1 MNIIDI
7 GILAFIGVGGFL
19 GFKRGFFRELVSAC
33 GFIIAAILAFLFKN
47 PVSTFLY
54 SHLPF
59 FKFGSLLKG
68 APVLNILLYEIIA
81 FLIMLA
87 LFMLIV
93 TVIKWITKLVEFV
106 LKLTI
111 ILGIPSKILGAIVG
125 ILEFYI
131 ITFIILYIL
140 AMPVNS
146 FKLLNES
153 KFKDT
158 ILNKTPLLSSLVD
171 KSVDIFSEFEELKNK
186 YNDDTNDEF
195 NNEAVDLMLK
205 YNIVSIDTI
214 NKLID
219 DKKIEVDK
227 EIIEKYKEE

>member
-1 MNIIDI
+1 
-7 GILAFIGVGGFL
+7 
-19 GFKRGFFRELVSAC
+19 
-33 GFIIAAILAFLFKN
+33 
-47 PVSTFLY
+47 
-54 SHLPF
+54 
-59 FKFGSLLKG
+59 
-68 APVLNILLYEIIA
+68 
-81 FLIMLA
+81 
-87 LFMLIV
+87 
-93 TVIKWITKLVEFV
+93 
-106 LKLTI
+106 
-111 ILGIPSKILGAIVG
+111 
-125 ILEFYI
+125 
-131 ITFIILYIL
+131 
-140 AMPVNS
+140 MPVNS